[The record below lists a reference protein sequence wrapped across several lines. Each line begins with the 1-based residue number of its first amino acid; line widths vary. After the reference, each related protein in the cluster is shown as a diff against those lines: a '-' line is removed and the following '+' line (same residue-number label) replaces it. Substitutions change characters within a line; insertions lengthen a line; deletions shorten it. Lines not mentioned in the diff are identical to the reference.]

1 MNATRV
7 LLPMLLAL
15 SSIGYAQ
22 TVKVTVAP
30 VPVGTKTQLPIRV
43 TGLPSPAPA
52 AMELVADVEILG
64 SDGRSLGTWPRCCTA
79 TIAKG
84 ANTSSVLLSQTV
96 IVEPEPGKRSGS
108 WTVKV
113 SVTDG
118 QQTWTASEV
127 LPYGDADGPGAAKE
141 APRLRMNVPAG
152 EETSDRRD
160 CLSLPTP
167 AEVIKC
173 SENKKR

>member
-1 MNATRV
+1 MNAIRFLLV
-7 LLPMLLAL
+7 LLMAV
-15 SSIGYAQ
+15 SSAGYAQ
-22 TVKVTVAP
+22 PVKVTVTP

-64 SDGRSLGTWPRCCTA
+64 SDGRTLGKWPRCCTA
-79 TIAKG
+79 TVAKG
-84 ANTSSVLLSQTV
+84 ANASAVEFSQTV
-96 IVEPEPGKRSGS
+96 IMEPEAGRRSGS

-118 QQTWTASEV
+118 QQTWTGSEV
-127 LPYGDADGPGAAKE
+127 VPYGETEAPGTGKE

-152 EETSDRRD
+152 EETADRRD
-160 CLSLPTP
+160 CLGLATP

-173 SENKKR
+173 SEKKR